1 MKFARR
7 FWPQVLLVLLVAAGI
22 TFWFQHDRIL
32 DWAVTRN
39 YHPSAA
45 VQGLANDTTMTAYGR
60 ELFYANR
67 PAIEAKDDFN
77 QHCTNLS
84 DQVAVLGCFE
94 GNRLG
99 IYVFDVTDERLS
111 GIEQVTAAH
120 EMLHQAYQRLNSSE
134 RNYVDGLLQQYFDQ
148 GASQALKDKIN
159 SYKQSEPDQ
168 LQNEMHS
175 IFGTEATN
183 LPPEL
188 ERYYAQ
194 YFANRSAVIALHQK
208 YQSEFDQRLAQIS
221 SYDAQLGQL
230 KSQIESD
237 KTRLSQ
243 QEQVLRQ
250 QREQMDSYLSS
261 GQVAKYNAGVS
272 SFNNQVDGYRELV
285 KETNKLVSDFNSI
298 LALRNSI
305 AVQERQLEDA
315 INSNVTT
322 APRQ

>member
-1 MKFARR
+1 MKFVRR
-7 FWPQVLLVLLVAAGI
+7 FWPQALLALLVAAGVI
-22 TFWFQHDRIL
+22 FWFQHDRIL
-32 DWAVTRN
+32 DWVVTRN
-39 YHPSAA
+39 YHPSAT
-45 VQGLANDTTMTAYGR
+45 VQSLANETTMTAYSR

-67 PAIEAKDDFN
+67 PAIEAKDGFN

-99 IYVFDVTDERLS
+99 IYIFDVTDERLS

-120 EMLHQAYQRLNSSE
+120 EMLHQAYQRLSGPE
-134 RNYVDGLLQQYFDQ
+134 RKRVNGLLQQYFDQ

-183 LPPEL
+183 LPPAL
-188 ERYYAQ
+188 EQYYTQ
-194 YFANRSAVIALHQK
+194 YFTNRGAVIALHQK
-208 YQSEFDQRLAQIS
+208 YQSEFDQRLAQIN
-221 SYDAQLGQL
+221 SYDDQLGQL

-237 KTRLSQ
+237 KARLSQ
-243 QEQVLRQ
+243 QEQDLRQ
-250 QREQMDSYLSS
+250 KREQMDAYLSS
-261 GQVAKYNAGVS
+261 GQVAKYNAGVA
-272 SFNNQVDGYRELV
+272 SFNNEVNDYRELV
-285 KETNKLVSDFNSI
+285 KETNKLVNEFNDI